1 VSPAPKKIR
10 VLLAEDQTMLRGALA
25 ALLELESDISVIANA
40 PNGREALRLARQHAP
55 DIVITDIEMPEMTGL
70 ELATAL
76 KESAPVAGVRP
87 PRIIILTTFARAG
100 YLRRALDA
108 GARGYLLK
116 DSPASELAEAIRRVH
131 AGLRAVDPSLAAE
144 AWSAEDD
151 PLTDRERQ
159 ILQRAGDGR
168 TSADIAAELHLSEG
182 TVRNYLSEA
191 IAKLGAANR
200 VDAAR
205 IARSRGWL

>member
-1 VSPAPKKIR
+1 MSAKPIR

-25 ALLELESDISVIANA
+25 ALLDLEPDITIVAQA
-40 PNGREALRLARQHAP
+40 ADGREAQKLTRELAP
-55 DIVITDIEMPEMTGL
+55 DVIVTDIEMPQMTGL
-70 ELATAL
+70 ELASAL
-76 KESAPVAGVRP
+76 QQAESNARV
-87 PRIIILTTFARAG
+87 IILTTFARPG

-116 DSPASELAEAIRRVH
+116 ERPASELADAIRKVH
-131 AGLRAVDPSLAAE
+131 AGLRAVDPALAAE
-144 AWSAEDD
+144 AWSADAD
-151 PLTDRERQ
+151 PLSDRERQ

-168 TSADIAAELHLSEG
+168 SSAEIAGELRLSEG

-200 VDAAR
+200 TDAAT
-205 IARSRGWL
+205 IARAKGWL